1 MKNEMKDIKS
11 LSESEMKLMNV
22 WMKKEFGKKYMRDF
36 KKYYS
41 SEETKCFFIREGDKI
56 IAFGIIDPV
65 SANYLGEEYSFFGMG
80 DLLTIRRGEGYGRII
95 MEAIIKYLKNTGK
108 TGLGFCAKKNTPFY
122 KKVGLE
128 VKEDFMKRF
137 RYRDPKTKKVAP
149 MENGDGVFYDGDN
162 FIKKILKT
170 DELVYLDTKLW

>member
-1 MKNEMKDIKS
+1 METEIRTIKS
-11 LSESEMKLMNV
+11 LSESEINTMNI

-41 SEETKCFFIREGDKI
+41 SLDARCFFIKNSNEI
-56 IAFGIIDPV
+56 IAFGIINPV
-65 SANYLGEEYSFFGMG
+65 VADYLGEKYQFFGIG
-80 DLLTIRRGEGYGRII
+80 DLLTIRRGEGYGRVI
-95 MEAIIKYLKNTGK
+95 MKAMIDYLKNTGK
-108 TGLGFCAKKNTPFY
+108 TGLGFCAKKNTLFY

-137 RYRDPKTKKVAP
+137 RYKDTKTKKVSPEA
-149 MENGDGVFYDGDN
+149 NGDGVFYAGDN

-170 DELVYLDTKLW
+170 NELVYLDTKLW